1 MIRSGDPGII
11 RSGIRGTIDHS
22 RSDSDTRPQEVFW
35 GMGLPVD
42 ISMAVAAI
50 IESERTAKKR
60 KTVKMRRLG
69 MTTEKPDF
77 WRDVNVFQAS
87 E

>member
-1 MIRSGDPGII
+1 
-11 RSGIRGTIDHS
+11 
-22 RSDSDTRPQEVFW
+22 
-35 GMGLPVD
+35 MGLPVD